1 MPPERV
7 PLRER
12 WFEDYAEGETFE
24 FGDHLVTE
32 VEIIEFAQRYD
43 PQPFHLDHAAAAA
56 THFGGLVGS
65 GWMSCAIMMRL
76 LCDHF
81 ISHVSSMGSPG
92 VDQVRWLRPVRPGDR
107 LRARVHVVKVRAS
120 ESRPDR
126 GIVSARHE
134 MLNQRDEVVMT
145 MSGNGFYL
153 RRPAAG
159 AASTSGPAERA
170 TPGAKPAP

>member
-1 MPPERV
+1 MSAV
-7 PLRER
+7 PLQER
-12 WFEDYAEGETFE
+12 WFEDYAEGEAFE

-32 VEIIEFAQRYD
+32 QEIIEFAQRYD

-81 ISHVSSMGSPG
+81 ISRVSSMGSPG

-107 LRARVHVVKVRAS
+107 LRARVRVAKARAS
-120 ESRPDR
+120 ETRPDR
-126 GIVSARHE
+126 GIVSAQHE
-134 MLNQRDEVVMT
+134 LLNQRDEVVMT
-145 MSGNGFYL
+145 MSGNGFYR

-159 AASTSGPAERA
+159 AAPAPD
-170 TPGAKPAP
+170 TPDPGARPAP